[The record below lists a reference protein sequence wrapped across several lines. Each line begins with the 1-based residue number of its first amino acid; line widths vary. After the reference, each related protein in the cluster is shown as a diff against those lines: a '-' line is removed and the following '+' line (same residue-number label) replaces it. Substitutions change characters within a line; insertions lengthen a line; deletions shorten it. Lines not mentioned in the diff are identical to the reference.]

1 VLFRRRDRPPLGDR
15 LRALVAPRGGW
26 RRAGTYLGHRMRRIP
41 DTPHRI
47 ALGLACG
54 VFVSFTPFFGLHF
67 FLAAGLA
74 WAVRANVLASLLGT
88 LFGNPLTFPAIAWVS
103 LALGRRILGDGAS
116 GRDFGRVFDA
126 FAEAIGGLRDGLL
139 SLFGLATADWRKL
152 AVLFDDVL
160 LPYALGGLIPGVVAA
175 IAAYW
180 IARPI
185 IRAHQRRR
193 RARFGPDGPRA
204 PGAGAAA
211 PGTYSAPSRTEREAD
226 PQ

>member
-1 VLFRRRDRPPLGDR
+1 
-15 LRALVAPRGGW
+15 
-26 RRAGTYLGHRMRRIP
+26 M
-41 DTPHRI
+41 
-47 ALGLACG
+47 
-54 VFVSFTPFFGLHF
+54 
-67 FLAAGLA
+67 
-74 WAVRANVLASLLGT
+74 RANVLASLLGT

-193 RARFGPDGPRA
+193 RARIA
-204 PGAGAAA
+204 PGAGAGAA
-211 PGTYSAPSRTEREAD
+211 GTYSAPSRKEREAD